1 MYVALRWEK
10 AVYGL
15 EKVVCLYRAGM
26 VCAEWNQRV
35 GLLGNQGV
43 AISGRNR
50 GLWNRIVVTP
60 DV

>member
-26 VCAEWNQRV
+26 VCAEWNQHV
-35 GLLGNQGV
+35 P
-43 AISGRNR
+43 ISGRNR